1 MKEIFS
7 SPFFGISLCIF
18 AYQIGI
24 YINKKVGSPLAN
36 PMLIAISIIIGF
48 LKIFNIP
55 YDNFNQGGKIITL
68 LLVPATACLGVSIYK
83 QFELLKKNI
92 IPIIL
97 GCTVGSLSSVG
108 TVYALCKLFKLDEKL
123 TASLIPKSVTTPI
136 AIGITQQHGGI
147 VPITVVAVLITGLV
161 GAIFAPYMIRFFRIK
176 NSVAAGIAIGTS
188 SHALGT
194 SKAIEIGEVEGAMSS
209 LAIGISGIITVL
221 FAMFL

>member
-1 MKEIFS
+1 M
-7 SPFFGISLCIF
+7 
-18 AYQIGI
+18 
-24 YINKKVGSPLAN
+24 
-36 PMLIAISIIIGF
+36 
-48 LKIFNIP
+48 
-55 YDNFNQGGKIITL
+55 
-68 LLVPATACLGVSIYK
+68 
-83 QFELLKKNI
+83 
-92 IPIIL
+92 
-97 GCTVGSLSSVG
+97 GSLSSVG

-161 GAIFAPYMIRFFRIK
+161 GNICSLYDKIFRIK

>member
-1 MKEIFS
+1 MS
-7 SPFFGISLCIF
+7 C
-18 AYQIGI
+18 
-24 YINKKVGSPLAN
+24 
-36 PMLIAISIIIGF
+36 
-48 LKIFNIP
+48 
-55 YDNFNQGGKIITL
+55 
-68 LLVPATACLGVSIYK
+68 VSIYK

-161 GAIFAPYMIRFFRIK
+161 GAIFAPYMIRF
-176 NSVAAGIAIGTS
+176 
-188 SHALGT
+188 L
-194 SKAIEIGEVEGAMSS
+194 E
-209 LAIGISGIITVL
+209 
-221 FAMFL
+221 